1 MTEPMHT
8 WLQDRPEIRNLRAAV
23 SDLNG
28 QPRGKRMPT
37 RFAEKLLETGT
48 RMPFSVLNVDIWGDD
63 IEDSPLVFASGD
75 PDGVLMPTERGFVP
89 MPWLATPS
97 ALLPMWMFFE
107 DGTPFEGD
115 PRHALKSVLDRYA
128 ARGWR
133 PVVATE
139 LEFYL
144 IDDTGDDLQPP
155 PSPRSGKRRLGGEV
169 LSLRALDAFDAF
181 FTELYDACD
190 AMDIPAEAAISEG
203 GMGQYEINLVHTDDA
218 LKAADDAWLFKILT
232 RGLARKHGFAA
243 SFMAKPYA
251 EHPGTGLHT
260 HFSVLDAQGRNIF
273 DDGGAD
279 GTDLLKHAIAGCLA
293 ALPASTLVFAPHGNS
308 YERFTPENHAPTGI
322 CWAYENRTAAIRVP
336 GGSHKARR
344 IEHRVAGGDVNPY
357 LMLSVVLGAA
367 LIGIEDKMQPPAP
380 ITGSAYDSTL
390 EQLPHRW
397 DDAITA
403 FKDSPLTPRM
413 LPKQLIRNFVAT
425 KRQEA
430 QYFAELTQA
439 ERTDLYLDT
448 V

>member
-1 MTEPMHT
+1 MQN
-8 WLQDRPEIRNLRAAV
+8 WLRDHPEVRNLRAAV

-28 QPRGKRMPT
+28 QARGKRLPV
-37 RFAEKLLETGT
+37 RFAEKLTTEGT
-48 RMPFSVLNVDIWGDD
+48 RMPFSVLNVDIWGHD
-63 IEDSPLVFASGD
+63 IEASPLVFATGD
-75 PDGVLMPTERGFVP
+75 PDGVLKPTERGFVP
-89 MPWLATPS
+89 MPWLASPS

-107 DGTPFEGD
+107 DGTPFQGD

-169 LSLRALDAFDAF
+169 LSLRSLDAFDVF

-190 AMDIPAEAAISEG
+190 AMNIPAEAAISEA
-203 GMGQYEINLVHTDDA
+203 GMGQYEVNLVHSDDA

-251 EHPGTGLHT
+251 EQSGTGLHT
-260 HFSVLDAQGRNIF
+260 HFSVIDGQGANIF
-273 DDGGAD
+273 DNGGPE
-279 GTDLLKHAIAGCLA
+279 GTQLMKHAVAGCLT
-293 ALPASTLVFAPHGNS
+293 ALKPSTLAFAPHGNS
-308 YERFTPENHAPTGI
+308 YERFTPENHAPTGM
-322 CWAYENRTAAIRVP
+322 CWAYENRTAAIRIP
-336 GGSHKARR
+336 GGDVKARR

-357 LMLSVVLGAA
+357 LMLTMVLGAA
-367 LIGIEDKMQPPAP
+367 LIGIEDQMQPPTP
-380 ITGSAYDSTL
+380 ITGSAYDTTL
-390 EQLPHRW
+390 DQLPNTW
-397 DDAITA
+397 GDAIAA
-403 FKDSPLTPRM
+403 FAQSPLTPRM
-413 LPKQLIRNFVAT
+413 LPKQLIRNFVMT
-425 KRQEA
+425 KKQEA
-430 QYFAELTQA
+430 QYYAELSPQ